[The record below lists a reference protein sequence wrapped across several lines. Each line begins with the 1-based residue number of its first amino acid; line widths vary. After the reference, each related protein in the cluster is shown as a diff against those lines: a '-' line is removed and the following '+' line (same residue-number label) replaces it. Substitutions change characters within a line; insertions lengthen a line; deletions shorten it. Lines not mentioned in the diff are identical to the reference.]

1 MRLPATLLLGPS
13 RRLLAIQLGAHAL
26 AATAV
31 LPLTLPWPVRI
42 ALLAAI
48 LVSLANFLV
57 RRRRPA
63 VSALHLGARG
73 DLEVELKVG
82 ARETATVLRDT
93 AILPGLILLSLR
105 RGDEDGEGGKGGVR
119 LMLPLFPDAL
129 AADAYRQ
136 LSVWLRSRAS
146 IGQA

>member
-63 VSALHLGARG
+63 VSALHLGTRG

-105 RGDEDGEGGKGGVR
+105 RGDEGGKGGIR

-129 AADAYRQ
+129 SADAYRQ